1 MRIFN
6 RIVVILLLA
15 GLFVLGVFT
24 VLYSFGIAGYRLED
38 LPATLRLNEF
48 YEGSSGFV
56 RSLEPQNGNI
66 NVLDIATLIVVAL
79 LGLVLLVLELKPP
92 APRRVR
98 MQRGTYVTRR
108 AVEDE
113 AAEAAEQN
121 LEVLQ
126 ANVKVKAQRRP
137 GAKVDI
143 RASVRPGE
151 DVQSIQSG
159 MRDRV
164 QRRLAEVGIPVSR
177 LKVRLVESD
186 PRETKT
192 RVK

>member
-6 RIVVILLLA
+6 RIVIILLLA

-24 VLYSFGIAGYRLED
+24 VLYSFDLAGYRLAD
-38 LPATLRLNEF
+38 LPRTLRLDDF
-48 YEGSSGFV
+48 YRGLRGFV
-56 RSLEPQNGNI
+56 EDVERGNL
-66 NVLDIATLIVVAL
+66 NALDIATLVVIAL

-98 MQRGTYVTRR
+98 MQQGTYITRG

-113 AAEAAEQN
+113 AIAAAEQN
-121 LEVLQ
+121 PEVLESN
-126 ANVKVKAQRRP
+126 ANAEARRRT
-137 GAKVDI
+137 GAKVNI
-143 RASVRPGE
+143 EASVRRGE
-151 DVQSIQSG
+151 NVRNTQSG
-159 MRDRV
+159 VRDRV
-164 QRRLAEVGIPVSR
+164 QQHLDRVGIPVSN

-186 PRETKT
+186 PRETRA

>member
-6 RIVVILLLA
+6 RIVIILLLA

-24 VLYSFGIAGYRLED
+24 VLYSFDLAGYRLAD
-38 LPATLRLNEF
+38 LPRTLRLDDF
-48 YEGSSGFV
+48 YRGLRGFV
-56 RSLEPQNGNI
+56 GDVERGNL
-66 NVLDIATLIVVAL
+66 NALDIATLVVIAL

-98 MQRGTYVTRR
+98 MQQGTYITRG

-113 AAEAAEQN
+113 VIAAAEQN
-121 LEVLQ
+121 PEVLESN
-126 ANVKVKAQRRP
+126 ANAEARRRT
-137 GAKVDI
+137 GAKVNI
-143 RASVRPGE
+143 EASVRRGE
-151 DVQSIQSG
+151 NVRNIQSG
-159 MRDRV
+159 VRDRV
-164 QRRLAEVGIPVSR
+164 QQHLDRVGIPVSN

-186 PRETKT
+186 PRETRA